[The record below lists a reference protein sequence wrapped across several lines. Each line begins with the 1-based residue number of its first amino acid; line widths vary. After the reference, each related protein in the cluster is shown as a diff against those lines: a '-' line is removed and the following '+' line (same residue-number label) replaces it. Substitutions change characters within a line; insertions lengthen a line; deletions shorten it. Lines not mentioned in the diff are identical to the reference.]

1 MGKVKVEHR
10 HQCHEQQACHEV
22 GGYGVFEFAAYF
34 LLSVNAVK
42 LSHNGCETVGKAE
55 IEQQNKCK
63 NIVHQSCGGKLVC
76 AVVPNHQR
84 VGKAEHYGAQLPN
97 DYGRTYFDE
106 FAILSGVVSTHYL
119 YICIGEFRDAKVQ
132 SFFVACRRTLS
143 TNHAFLFKW
152 LIISKFLGFER
163 SGVSCCLSDV

>member
-10 HQCHEQQACHEV
+10 HQCHEQQACQEV

-34 LLSVNAVK
+34 LFSVNAVK

-106 FAILSGVVSTHYL
+106 FAILSGVVSTHI
-119 YICIGEFRDAKVQ
+119 YIYV
-132 SFFVACRRTLS
+132 
-143 TNHAFLFKW
+143 
-152 LIISKFLGFER
+152 
-163 SGVSCCLSDV
+163 